1 MRFLLCILLC
11 CCAAA
16 GEAKPGSILFLGNS
30 LTIYNDLHEMVR
42 KLAELGGQPK
52 LTCDREVVGGSSLA
66 EHWARAKA
74 QQKLNGGRFDL
85 FVIQGS
91 STEWQKDPESFAS
104 HVRLYVTAA
113 SETKTRSL
121 LYMVWARRGAGPTQA
136 AIAKAYQ
143 DAAAATGATVVP
155 AGLAWEAYRSKHG
168 EETLFKDSVHPTPLG
183 TYLTACV
190 FYTVIY
196 GASPVGLSGEMAGL
210 DAATAKELQETA
222 WLVAKPQDRPK
233 LKSKR

>member
-1 MRFLLCILLC
+1 MRILLC
-11 CCAAA
+11 LLFSLVAVA
-16 GEAKPGSILFLGNS
+16 GEAKPKSILFLGNS

-42 KLAELGGQPK
+42 KLAELGGQPA

-66 EHWARAKA
+66 EHWARGKA
-74 QQKLNGGRFDL
+74 QAKLTGGTFDI

-91 STEWQKDPESFAS
+91 STEWKKDPESFAT
-104 HVRLYVTAA
+104 HVRLYAKAA
-113 SETKTRSL
+113 TETKTRSL
-121 LYMVWARRGAGPTQA
+121 LYMVWGRKGAADTQP

-155 AGLAWEAYRSKHG
+155 VGLAWDAYRKKNG
-168 EETLFKDSVHPTPLG
+168 EEALFRDSVHPTPLG
-183 TYLTACV
+183 TYLAACV
-190 FYTVIY
+190 FYSVIY

-222 WLVAKPQDRPK
+222 WLVAKPLNGPK
-233 LKSKR
+233 LKAKR